1 MSFALIKF
9 EKSYNLLVLFLWCI
23 IWLHLK
29 SYIDKFYLL
38 DHFEFAKVLW
48 YLWILN
54 ELLTIEG
61 PWQLQPE
68 VWNPGIYFVHDKWD
82 NKIISTLILISS
94 FLLSCDFIRF
104 ILSRKSMLLMMPL
117 LFCSGFL
124 EETAKN
130 WLVIDFKSALRFM
143 TGFLR
148 PKYIIYINLT
158 MYDESLA
165 MYKGMCPSLFE

>member
-1 MSFALIKF
+1 
-9 EKSYNLLVLFLWCI
+9 
-23 IWLHLK
+23 
-29 SYIDKFYLL
+29 
-38 DHFEFAKVLW
+38 
-48 YLWILN
+48 
-54 ELLTIEG
+54 
-61 PWQLQPE
+61 
-68 VWNPGIYFVHDKWD
+68 
-82 NKIISTLILISS
+82 
-94 FLLSCDFIRF
+94 
-104 ILSRKSMLLMMPL
+104 MLLMMPL